1 MNYKSTRGSK
11 KFNFKDILFSGLAE
25 DGGLFVPID
34 WPQVNLRE
42 IERNITYP
50 ELATNIIKP
59 FVHDEIST
67 KDLDNL
73 VENAYSNQFSKGE
86 IISFKNLNTN
96 EVIVELFNGPTLAF
110 KDFAMQ
116 LLVPIFDYFL
126 DIEKKK
132 LNLIVATSG
141 DTGSA
146 AIDAVRKSKNI
157 NIFCLFPKGRI
168 SEFQRRQ
175 MSTVT
180 EKNIFLCEI
189 DGTFD
194 DCQKIVKEILKDYK
208 FSVQNKISAVNSINW
223 ARIIIQSVYYFYT
236 YIKFN
241 NNNDNK
247 VNFSVPTGNF
257 GDIYAGYVAYK
268 MGLPVNRLII
278 ATNENDILDRFMKS
292 GIYKTDTVVKTTSPS
307 MDIQIASNFER
318 LLYEVFDKS
327 EKLTA
332 SEMLKFEVNKTLKIN
347 IDNSNDTLSVFSSC
361 KTTMDEIEEIIKNI
375 YHSFG
380 YVLDPHTATGL
391 NASRNHNDS
400 QHLNF
405 VLSTAN
411 PIKFS
416 DTVEKCLGNKLDLLS
431 NFSNLF
437 TLDERIYKVDNNIQS
452 IKNFIKIN
460 KLQ

>member
-25 DGGLFVPID
+25 DGGLFVPIN

-42 IERNITYP
+42 IEQNITYSD
-50 ELATNIIKP
+50 LATNIIKP
-59 FVHDEIST
+59 FVQDEISI
-67 KDLDNL
+67 KDLNNL

-86 IISFKNLNTN
+86 IISFKNLTDN

-116 LLVPIFDYFL
+116 LLVPLFDYYL
-126 DIEKKK
+126 DKEKNK

-194 DCQKIVKEILKDYK
+194 DCQRIVKEILKDYK
-208 FSVQNKISAVNSINW
+208 FSVQNRISAVNSINW

-241 NNNDNK
+241 NNIENK

-292 GIYKTDTVVKTTSPS
+292 GIYKTCLLYTSPS
-307 MDIQIASNFER
+307 PR
-318 LLYEVFDKS
+318 
-327 EKLTA
+327 
-332 SEMLKFEVNKTLKIN
+332 
-347 IDNSNDTLSVFSSC
+347 
-361 KTTMDEIEEIIKNI
+361 
-375 YHSFG
+375 
-380 YVLDPHTATGL
+380 
-391 NASRNHNDS
+391 DS
-400 QHLNF
+400 
-405 VLSTAN
+405 
-411 PIKFS
+411 
-416 DTVEKCLGNKLDLLS
+416 
-431 NFSNLF
+431 
-437 TLDERIYKVDNNIQS
+437 
-452 IKNFIKIN
+452 
-460 KLQ
+460 